1 MLWLRLNLLFLSFLD
16 LLLSLFTLSNICS
29 SSSLLKFSNNTS

>member
-1 MLWLRLNLLFLSFLD
+1 MLWLRLNLFFFHLLN
-16 LLLSLFTLSNICS
+16 LLLPLFTLSNICS